1 MGIFVERNAPNEKC
15 NEKCTKKRIFP
26 FLLCEVSI
34 DPVYCQ
40 GEGEHQ
46 GRLVQLQEVEAE
58 PGPVIPGQELE
69 QALLH
74 DEGLH
79 VDTGAHRHL
88 SPNIHILICC
98 QK

>member
-26 FLLCEVSI
+26 LLLCEVSV

-58 PGPVIPGQELE
+58 PGPAIPCQELE